1 MWIVAVVIIIL
12 AAAILLFPW
21 RLRIDFDGSLE
32 LICTELHF
40 FRYHKTFK
48 KKLYFFKK
56 EEKVDDVAHE
66 SNTEESKPSEPL
78 KETKKSAP
86 QKRENLSEPLKKNK
100 SEKSQENDN
109 AFEEQSLDSLEETKE
124 LKKEFSERDFFTILL
139 QPRMVSKIWKA
150 CVDSL
155 GRVLKIFKVKFENS
169 YIAGFRGR
177 QPAETGMLA
186 AIAAGIPSVFPQ
198 LQGWTVHWDWCGYT
212 PFQIKGHCIAKV
224 NLYRILC
231 ALIVAGSHALKIFV
245 LYRILKRQYLKSPE
259 EMPLSWWRTKI
270 LNFLSEE

>member
-1 MWIVAVVIIIL
+1 
-12 AAAILLFPW
+12 
-21 RLRIDFDGSLE
+21 
-32 LICTELHF
+32 
-40 FRYHKTFK
+40 
-48 KKLYFFKK
+48 
-56 EEKVDDVAHE
+56 
-66 SNTEESKPSEPL
+66 
-78 KETKKSAP
+78 
-86 QKRENLSEPLKKNK
+86 
-100 SEKSQENDN
+100 
-109 AFEEQSLDSLEETKE
+109 
-124 LKKEFSERDFFTILL
+124 
-139 QPRMVSKIWKA
+139 MVSKIWKA

-169 YIAGFRGR
+169 YISGFRGR

-198 LQGWTVHWDWCGYT
+198 LQGWTVHWDWCGNT

-224 NLYRILC
+224 NLFRILC